1 MRKKNMLK
9 LILLVLSLALLGGFG
24 YYEIFKPSSN
34 RLNLGLDL
42 KGGVYVLLEARETS
56 DGQDAEDALLRAITI
71 IRNRIDEFGVA
82 EPEIRQEGENRVLIE
97 LPGIEDHARAM
108 EIIGRTAML
117 TFVGPEEDILLTGAD
132 LTDAYVSFDELGR
145 PAVSLEFN
153 AAGTSKFAEATE
165 KYLGQIISIHLD
177 EEVASVAQVRT
188 VIRDG
193 KAQISGNFTS
203 EEARDLALVLRSG
216 ALPVELVELET
227 RSVGPTLGRDSLD
240 RGLKA
245 GIFGLALVVF
255 YMLVYYRFLG
265 LVANFSLALYIIIV
279 LASMSL
285 LDATLT
291 LPGIAGLIL
300 SIGMAVDANV
310 IIFERIKE
318 ELGAGRTP
326 RTGLEAGFQRAFRA
340 VLDAN
345 VTTLIAAGVLFYF
358 GTGAIRGFAVTLT
371 IGILVSF
378 LTAII
383 LTRTLLRLSV
393 RADLVK
399 NLWYLGVKP
408 GE

>member
-1 MRKKNMLK
+1 MRKKNML
-9 LILLVLSLALLGGFG
+9 LLLLLVLALTLLGGAG
-24 YYEIFKPSSN
+24 YYEIFKPSSD

-42 KGGVYVLLEARETS
+42 KGGVYVLLEAREAS
-56 DGQDAEDALLRAITI
+56 DDQDAEDALLRAITI

-82 EPEIRQEGENRVLIE
+82 EPEIRREGKNRILIE
-97 LPGIEDHARAM
+97 LPGIEDQARAL
-108 EIIGRTAML
+108 EVIGRTAML
-117 TFVGPEEDILLTGAD
+117 TFVGPEEDVVLTGAD
-132 LTDAYVSFDELGR
+132 LVDAYVSFDELGR

-153 AAGTSKFAEATE
+153 DEGTRKFAEATE
-165 KYLGQIISIHLD
+165 KYLGKIISIYLD
-177 EEVASVAQVRT
+177 EELASAAQVRH
-188 VIRDG
+188 VIKDG
-193 KAQISGNFTS
+193 KAQITGNFTP
-203 EEARDLALVLRSG
+203 EAARDLALVLRSG

-227 RSVGPTLGRDSLD
+227 RSVGPTLGKDSLD
-240 RGLKA
+240 MGVKA
-245 GIFGLALVVF
+245 GIFGLALVALF
-255 YMLVYYRFLG
+255 ILVYYRFLG
-265 LVANFSLALYIIIV
+265 LVADFCLGLYIIMV
-279 LASMSL
+279 LVSMSL
-285 LDATLT
+285 LGATLT

-318 ELGAGRTP
+318 EL
-326 RTGLEAGFQRAFRA
+326 RTGRSLRTALETGFQRAFRA

-345 VTTLIAAGVLFYF
+345 VTTLIASGVLFYF
-358 GTGAIRGFAVTLT
+358 GTGPVRGFAVTLS

-383 LTRTLLRLSV
+383 LTRTLLRLSA